1 MDERNC
7 AILVRLTEKEKKTV
21 LNKSK
26 LCGLKMEPFI
36 RKLIMGVEVK
46 ARPPN
51 EYVQLI
57 REINAIGKNINQ
69 IARVSNM
76 ARTISQD
83 DIDMVKKNQN
93 EIMRLVKGL
102 R

>member
-1 MDERNC
+1 MGKL
-7 AILVRLTEKEKKTV
+7 IKQTVRLNEKQHAHLKKEAQ
-21 LNKSK
+21 K
-26 LCGLKMEPFI
+26 CGLKMEPFI

-69 IARVSNM
+69 IARVANM
-76 ARTISQD
+76 ARTISQN
-83 DIDMVKKNQN
+83 DIDTVKKNQN

>member
-21 LNKSK
+21 QNKSK

-51 EYVQLI
+51 EYAQLI

-83 DIDMVKKNQN
+83 DIDTVKKNQN

-102 R
+102 K